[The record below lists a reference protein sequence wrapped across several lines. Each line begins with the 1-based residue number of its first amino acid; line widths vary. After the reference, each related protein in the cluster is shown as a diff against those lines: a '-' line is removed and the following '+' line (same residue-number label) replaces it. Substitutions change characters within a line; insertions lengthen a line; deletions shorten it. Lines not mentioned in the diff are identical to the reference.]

1 MYMKFLLLLLPSVL
15 IAQNWSSAMGPNSN
29 YQVEGDAPIKW
40 SLVRNEN
47 IKWRRALAEA
57 GQSAVIVWG
66 DKLFTTMHKAIES
79 EDQKMAVKD
88 VIALCLDGKTGEILW
103 QKELPGLVTI
113 QLSSGFSDGTVFSPL
128 CDGEKVWFFNRC
140 GQMACFDLDGKEIWR
155 RSFKPRYMHTNRQAE
170 PRIEGDAILYVEM
183 ANKKEEYTS
192 LGKKDLKKKKE
203 FSQNRE
209 FWTYIHGI
217 DKNTGEILWRDK
229 HGITVHSNP
238 LVNTLKNG
246 ERALVE
252 VRGGPHAPVEGPAGL
267 TLMSLEKGREGEA
280 IWTKDFAH
288 FVQTNLHW
296 NSEFIPL
303 FAGEYHYTLNTKD
316 GSIFKKV
323 NFLKN
328 VILHKSDEP
337 SKETDL
343 QSKKNKPATYS
354 TNILVGDDHYFL
366 AHASA
371 HLGKINVRTGSVEYL
386 ELPAQVIPGKNS
398 RSEDQFKNSIKEV
411 KNIPINQ
418 KGFAVGHKG
427 HNTAGFGHMQSASPI
442 LVGKHLIFPVV
453 TGTVYVIDT
462 TKTLEKG
469 KALVAINDLGEAGRT
484 WTLSSF
490 TYSQGKLFARTMKE
504 IICIENKEE
513 VNAKK

>member
-1 MYMKFLLLLLPSVL
+1 MKFLLLLLPSVL
-15 IAQNWSSAMGPNSN
+15 IAQNWSSALGPNGN
-29 YQVEGDAPIKW
+29 YQVEGEAPIEW

-47 IKWRRALAEA
+47 IKWRSPLAEA
-57 GQSAVIVWG
+57 GQSAVIVWE
-66 DKLFTTMHKAIES
+66 DKLFTTIHKAIES
-79 EDQKMAVKD
+79 EDQKMSVKD
-88 VIALCLDGKTGEILW
+88 VIALCLDAKTGKILW
-103 QKELPGLVTI
+103 QKELPGLVMI
-113 QLSSGFSDGTVFSPL
+113 QLAHGFTDGTVFSPV

-140 GQMACFDLDGKEIWR
+140 GQMACFDLEGNEIWR
-155 RSFKPRYMHTNRQAE
+155 RSFKPRYMHSNRQAE

-183 ANKKEEYTS
+183 ESKKDEYTV

-203 FSQNRE
+203 FSQNRD

-238 LVNTLKNG
+238 IVNTLKNG

-252 VRGGPHAPVEGPAGL
+252 VRGGPHAPVETPAGL

-280 IWTKDFAH
+280 IWSKEFSH
-288 FVQTNLHW
+288 FVMSNVHW

-303 FAGEYHYTLNTKD
+303 FAGDYHYTLSTKD
-316 GSIFKKV
+316 GSV
-323 NFLKN
+323 LKR
-328 VILHKSDEP
+328 VSVFEDVTVHSSHQASQK
-337 SKETDL
+337 TDL
-343 QSKKNKPATYS
+343 INKKNRPTTYT
-354 TNILVGDDHYFL
+354 TNILVGDNHYFL

-371 HLGKINVRTGSVEYL
+371 HLGKINIRTGSVEYL

-398 RSEDQFKNSIKEV
+398 RSEDQYKKSINEV
-411 KNIPINQ
+411 KNSPRNQ
-418 KGFAVGHKG
+418 KGFAVGYRG
-427 HNTAGFGHMQSASPI
+427 HNSAGYGHMHAASPI
-442 LVGKHLIFPVV
+442 LVGKYLIFPVV

-469 KALVAINDLGEAGRT
+469 KALVAINDLGEAGKT
-484 WTLSSF
+484 WTLSSLS
-490 TYSQGKLFARTMKE
+490 YGQGKLYARTMKE